1 MLVLQYIMKRQ
12 GEADKHGHV
21 LETVEAKDQ
30 RPGISNCLEQL
41 LIIQT
46 ALECVIYTRK
56 GTSILKTQDLTFT
69 CFTRD

>member
-1 MLVLQYIMKRQ
+1 MTRQ
-12 GEADKHGHV
+12 GEADKYWHI

-41 LIIQT
+41 IIQT

-56 GTSILKTQDLTFT
+56 GTSILRTQDLTFT
-69 CFTRD
+69 SVLPVTDDIA